1 MRNGTD
7 CNKGLGD
14 LTLGKASHAMAYN
27 GDAMVSGRDL
37 RRRLPG
43 EGGCCDEEEA
53 EGEAEDEGPQAEE
66 DDDEGERGALK
77 GS

>member
-43 EGGCCDEEEA
+43 EGGCCDEEEEA
-53 EGEAEDEGPQAEE
+53 EGEDEGPQAEE
-66 DDDEGERGALK
+66 DDDEGERGALR